1 MQIDITI
8 ILAVSTAVFAA
19 LTFYFARKKDFGDST
34 AQATT
39 VIVELQT
46 VRRDIGEMKAD
57 VQAMRAEWRQDHDKI
72 VGMERDLKAMWK
84 HIDKING
91 KDLSEE

>member
-1 MQIDITI
+1 MQIDVTV
-8 ILAVSTAVFAA
+8 ILGISTALFAA
-19 LTFYFARKKDFGDST
+19 MSFYFARKKDHGDST

-46 VRRDIGEMKAD
+46 VRRDISEMKAD
-57 VQAMRAEWRQDHDKI
+57 VQAMRVEWRQDHDKI

-91 KDLSEE
+91 KDGTDE